1 MFYYCNSN
9 ETELLT
15 KLTSG
20 IIRNSFSNFSEFSK
34 FSKSVFYKDFII
46 TENVGL
52 RNFIS
57 QSIANE
63 NSVATSI
70 EYKPIWSYLWLL
82 VVKLYIKDHKF
93 FSKYLK
99 YIDDSLVE
107 QKYFTISELDPFN
120 KDSMFLSILY
130 FVDTV
135 LPNINYRANLS
146 SNDSNV
152 KFNFN
157 VDKLLSD
164 DEYKEVLEYFD
175 INEQEESQTFK
186 RLTDYL
192 DNDIVL
198 SRRFDISEAIA
209 HMFGKYQLIRPNW
222 IEQWTR
228 NDFSSWIDFIN
239 QQKTISVES
248 LEIKDYKWIA
258 ILWAKYVFKNIKSQ
272 HEVLAET
279 QSKSS
284 LEYINNVNEYR
295 LDKSKCIQCLIDIL
309 KNAKRG
315 ELTEKIGHD
324 RIIVYGLVVN
334 SLFQEVLFYL
344 SRHIDVYAMI
354 LNPSEQY
361 WGDIQKN
368 TYQNL
373 LEHKTKL
380 KIKSKRFEGNLDNS
394 TFKFKEEERVIFEA
408 EDTTVRLRDNIVDVI
423 TSEDKNADDANEIKN
438 PNKPNT
444 MYKGFLD
451 YSSESMCLIDSNPL
465 LYFYGKL
472 GATYHAEMLK
482 KISDYQEDEKSD
494 ILIEEISAFFQPK
507 PINLLN
513 KIKSDIF
520 NLRNSDSLKKDCA
533 RVIDK
538 ANEKSINLTLCD
550 KSGKWNNKESE
561 EIYSRLYV
569 KNDKSIQIC
578 AAPNIIREVQNLYDN
593 ILDILAN
600 DPSVTFNDIVVVI
613 PKIKDYIPTIKG
625 VFDECNDSLE
635 QNVKYVICDK
645 DKKED
650 NSLVEVFMEFL
661 TLCSLDFLNDNLRN
675 NNLDNN
681 EKQIKE
687 RNYSDS
693 SSKLHDPITIEKILK
708 MLSIEAIGSKFN
720 ISSKDIESL
729 SNLIANN
736 NMIMGIENSD
746 TQSIFAEFNV
756 KPLFSLED
764 GLDRYLSGL
773 LLPSEVG
780 NSSEFNTSIE
790 GTEVSQLL
798 GNFYMFYENL
808 KDFRNIFKKQIKNLY
823 NINPTEE
830 DWTPKDWNDFIDDNI
845 ITRFFNLDLD
855 EVKSLQR
862 HIKITLSNLNRYYEN
877 SIVNKPRLLF
887 PYLIGY
893 LNNSWKEQSNFGQM
907 LSGKISFCTFVP
919 MRSIQYRY
927 VFMLGMDDGKYPRT
941 MVENQFDL
949 MAKYPQYQDRL
960 MKDDDSYIFLENLLL
975 AQDRLYISYQGMD
988 AATGVTLNPSSLVTL
1003 LQNYIYENFVYCE
1016 CLKPNLL
1023 SGYNLENCN
1032 DFKETL
1038 KFSGICKDYKDNEN
1052 KIKQSLVKSISNLA
1066 YDLENYRKDGD
1077 SSYLK
1082 QYFVNEKIGK
1092 RIEDE
1097 YLCNGVLKVLKLGY
1111 SWYDKNNKIIDDI
1124 VNFND
1129 TKVCVINLDLNQLIE
1144 FTRDQAKYF
1153 YTKVLSLKSFSDYI
1167 NSNKLQTTEVYS
1179 LNNYEINKIKV
1190 DLLNIVNDYLT
1201 KAEVITPDNKK
1212 IVVNDK
1218 KSIDKK
1224 LSEIRELINNFLDVY
1239 DKKHVFPLSYIGDK
1253 IKSDLCN
1260 EILEVTKVLVPF
1272 KENERKPLVID
1283 MSFDLKID
1291 DQDFTS
1297 SLKHFDKEKD
1307 ILRVNLTGTFEE
1319 LHGNTFIYSNL
1330 LHSDYKFN
1338 VEVMLKIIFLC
1349 VHFKIR
1355 NQHTVRNQ
1363 HTDNVKLGESDVDND
1378 SSNMKMF
1385 DLENIVL
1392 VKNKDIKILVS
1403 NIHENFQLK
1412 TKLSLED
1419 SQKRFNSYKEYFANE
1434 GKAFLEKVITSFLIG
1449 NIKPYAAFKSV
1460 DGVPSKLQDVLFDS
1474 VIKDF
1479 EGEPLGELDN
1489 SCFNQNK
1496 ISEIMNKE
1504 RRVYIPLFGNTDLN
1518 RNYSYI
1524 LYKDNTFKLSDF
1536 YGYEE
1541 LLKMYSTF
1549 SFFLE
1554 NSIYKP
1560 PKKTSKKRSKNK

>member
-20 IIRNSFSNFSEFSK
+20 IISNSFSNLSEFNK

-52 RNFIS
+52 RNYIS
-57 QSIANE
+57 QRIANE

-146 SNDSNV
+146 SNDSKA
-152 KFNFN
+152 KFNSN
-157 VDKLLSD
+157 IDKLLSD
-164 DEYKEVLEYFD
+164 EEYKKVLKYFD
-175 INEQEESQTFK
+175 INEQEEVQIFK

-228 NDFSSWIDFIN
+228 NDFSSWIEFIN
-239 QQKTISVES
+239 LQKTNSVES
-248 LEIKDYKWIA
+248 LDVKDYKWIA
-258 ILWAKYVFKNIKSQ
+258 ILWARYVFKNIKSQ
-272 HEVLAET
+272 HEALADCEYD
-279 QSKSS
+279 SD
-284 LEYINNVNEYR
+284 LEYTNKVDNFR
-295 LDKSKCIQCLIDIL
+295 LDKSRCIQCLIDVL

-354 LNPSEQY
+354 LNPSEHY

-380 KIKSKRFEGNLDNS
+380 KIKSKRVARFLDNS
-394 TFKFKEEERVIFEA
+394 DLVFKEEERVIFEA
-408 EDTTVRLRDNIVDVI
+408 EDTTVRSRDNIVDVI
-423 TSEDKNADDANEIKN
+423 TSDDKNEEEAKELKKS
-438 PNKPNT
+438 NKPNT

-538 ANEKSINLTLCD
+538 ANKNENINLTLCD

-625 VFDECNDSLE
+625 VFDECNASLE
-635 QNVKYVICDK
+635 QNIKYVICDK

-650 NSLVEVFMEFL
+650 NSLAEVLLDFL

-693 SSKLHDPITIEKILK
+693 SSKLHEPITIEKILK

-808 KDFRNIFKKQIKNLY
+808 KDFRNIFKKQIKNLF

-862 HIKITLSNLNRYYEN
+862 HIKITLSNLIRYYEN
-877 SIVNKPRLLF
+877 SIVNKPRLLL

-988 AATGVTLNPSSLVTL
+988 AATGTTLNPSSLVTL

-1016 CLKPNLL
+1016 CSKPNLL

-1038 KFSGICKDYKDNEN
+1038 KFSGFFTDYNEN

-1066 YDLENYRKDGD
+1066 YDLENFKKDGD

-1129 TKVCVINLDLNQLIE
+1129 TKVCVINLDLKQLIE

-1153 YTKVLSLKSFSDYI
+1153 YTKVLNLKSFSDFI
-1167 NSNKLQTTEVYS
+1167 NTNKLQTTEVYS
-1179 LNNYEINKIKV
+1179 LNEYEKNKIKV

-1330 LHSDYKFN
+1330 FHSDYKFN

-1349 VHFKIR
+1349 AHLDKIR
-1355 NQHTVRNQ
+1355 YQHK
-1363 HTDNVKLGESDVDND
+1363 DNVKLGESEVDND
-1378 SSNMKMF
+1378 SSNMKTF

-1392 VKNKDIKILVS
+1392 LKTIDKKLVVS
-1403 NIHENFQLK
+1403 NINDYYTKKLEEELK
-1412 TKLSLED
+1412 EKPELFDKLKE
-1419 SQKRFNSYKEYFANE
+1419 RFNSYKSVFGKE
-1434 GKAFLEKVITSFLIG
+1434 GKTFLEKFITSFLIG
-1449 NIKPYAAFKSV
+1449 NIKPFAAFNAIEGIPK
-1460 DGVPSKLQDVLFDS
+1460 KIEDVL
-1474 VIKDF
+1474 
-1479 EGEPLGELDN
+1479 LDN
-1489 SCFNQNK
+1489 LIAHLKKEPFEIIDNSYFDQSK
-1496 ISEIMNKE
+1496 IMEIMNKE
-1504 RRVYIPLFGNTDLN
+1504 RRVYISSGNTDLN
-1518 RNYSYI
+1518 RNYSYL

-1541 LLKMYSTF
+1541 LLKMYYTF

-1554 NSIYKP
+1554 NSIYK
-1560 PKKTSKKRSKNK
+1560 TSKKRSKNK

>member
-20 IIRNSFSNFSEFSK
+20 IIRNSFSNLSEFSK

-82 VVKLYIKDHKF
+82 VVKLYIKDHKY

-107 QKYFTISELDPFN
+107 QKYFIISELDPFN

-222 IEQWTR
+222 IEQWTK
-228 NDFSSWIDFIN
+228 NDFNSWIEFIN
-239 QQKTISVES
+239 LQKTNSVES
-248 LEIKDYKWIA
+248 LDVKDYKWIA

-284 LEYINNVNEYR
+284 LEYVNNVNEYR
-295 LDKSKCIQCLIDIL
+295 LDKSKCIQCLIDVL

-380 KIKSKRFEGNLDNS
+380 KVKSKRFEGNLDNS
-394 TFKFKEEERVIFEA
+394 TFKFKEEERVIIEA
-408 EDTTVRLRDNIVDVI
+408 EDIIVRSRDNIVDVI

-438 PNKPNT
+438 SNKPNT

-520 NLRNSDSLKKDCA
+520 YLRNSDSLKKGCA
-533 RVIDK
+533 RVINK
-538 ANEKSINLTLCD
+538 VNENIFKSLDLTLCD
-550 KSGKWNNKESE
+550 KNGKWVNNDNE
-561 EIYSRLYV
+561 ELYSRLYV
-569 KNDKSIQIC
+569 KNDKSVQIY

-593 ILDILAN
+593 ILDILTN

-625 VFDECNDSLE
+625 VFDECNASLE
-635 QNVKYVICDK
+635 QSIKYVICDK

-650 NSLVEVFMEFL
+650 NSLVKVFLDFL
-661 TLCSLDFLNDNLRN
+661 TLCSLDFLNDNSN
-675 NNLDNN
+675 FGNSDGN
-681 EKQIKE
+681 EKQLNQGYE
-687 RNYSDS
+687 SDS
-693 SSKLHDPITIEKILK
+693 SIKLHDPITIEKILK

-720 ISSKDIESL
+720 ISSNDIESL

-764 GLDRYLSGL
+764 GLSRYLSGL
-773 LLPSEVG
+773 LFPSEIG
-780 NSSEFNTSIE
+780 NSSDFNTSIE
-790 GTEVSQLL
+790 GNEISQLL

-808 KDFRNIFKKQIKNLY
+808 KDFRNILKKQLKNLY
-823 NINPTEE
+823 QIKTIEE
-830 DWTPKDWNDFIDDNI
+830 QWTPKKWIEFIDDNI
-845 ITRFFNLDLD
+845 ITRFFNLDFD
-855 EVKSLQR
+855 EVKSLQK
-862 HIKITLSNLNRYYEN
+862 HIKITLSNLNRHYEN
-877 SIVNKPRLLF
+877 GVINKPRLLL

-893 LNNSWKEQSNFGQM
+893 LNKSWKEQNNFGQM

-988 AATGVTLNPSSLVTL
+988 AATGTTLNPSSLVTL

-1016 CLKPNLL
+1016 CSKPNLL
-1023 SGYNLENCN
+1023 SGYNLEKGK
-1032 DFKETL
+1032 DFNEVL
-1038 KFSGICKDYKDNEN
+1038 EFSGICTDYKDNEN
-1052 KIKQSLVKSISNLA
+1052 KIRQSLVKSISNLA
-1066 YDLENYRKDGD
+1066 YDLENFRKGGD
-1077 SSYLK
+1077 SSFLK
-1082 QYFVNEKIGK
+1082 QYYLNDKIGK
-1092 RIEDE
+1092 RVENE
-1097 YLCNGVLKVLKLGY
+1097 YLCNGVLKDFKLGY
-1111 SWYDKNNKIIDDI
+1111 SWYDKDNKVIDDI
-1124 VNFND
+1124 VNFNN
-1129 TKVCVINLDLNQLIE
+1129 TKVCVINLDLKQLIE

-1153 YTKVLSLKSFSDYI
+1153 YTKVLNLKSFSDFI
-1167 NSNKLQTTEVYS
+1167 NTNKLQTTEVYS
-1179 LNNYEINKIKV
+1179 LNEYEKNKIKV
-1190 DLLNIVNDYLT
+1190 DLLNIVDDYLIKT
-1201 KAEVITPDNKK
+1201 EAQVNTSNDKQI
-1212 IVVNDK
+1212 VNDQEY
-1218 KSIDKK
+1218 KSKDEK
-1224 LSEIRELINNFLDVY
+1224 LSEIKELVNNFLNVY
-1239 DKKHVFPLSYIGDK
+1239 EKKHIFPLSYIGEK
-1253 IKSDLCN
+1253 IKLDICD
-1260 EILEVTKVLVPF
+1260 EILYVADALISL
-1272 KENERKPLVID
+1272 KENDRKPLVID
-1283 MSFDLKID
+1283 MSFDIKIE
-1291 DQDFTS
+1291 DQDFIN
-1297 SLKHFDKEKD
+1297 SLKHFDKSKD

-1319 LHGNTFIYSNL
+1319 LYGNTFVYSNL
-1330 LHSDYKFN
+1330 FHSDYKFN
-1338 VEVMLKIIFLC
+1338 IEVMLKIIYLC
-1349 VHFKIR
+1349 VHLENLKR
-1355 NQHTVRNQ
+1355 QHCDNADSDSCVNVE
-1363 HTDNVKLGESDVDND
+1363 DNVSLNTKT
-1378 SSNMKMF
+1378 F

-1392 VKNKDIKILVS
+1392 LKTIDKKLVVS
-1403 NIHENFQLK
+1403 NINDYYTKKLK
-1412 TKLSLED
+1412 EKPELLK
-1419 SQKRFNSYKEYFANE
+1419 QRFNSYKSVFGNE
-1434 GKAFLEKVITSFLIG
+1434 GKTFLEKFITSFLIG
-1449 NIKPYAAFKSV
+1449 NIKPFAAFNAIEGIPK
-1460 DGVPSKLQDVLFDS
+1460 KIEDVLLDNL
-1474 VIKDF
+1474 IAHLKK
-1479 EGEPLGELDN
+1479 EPLEIIDN
-1489 SCFNQNK
+1489 SYFDQSK
-1496 ISEIMNKE
+1496 IMEIMNEE
-1504 RRVYIPLFGNTDLN
+1504 RTVLIPSFGHVDLS
-1518 RNYSYI
+1518 RNYSYL
-1524 LYKDNTFKLSDF
+1524 LYKDNTFYLSDF

-1541 LLKMYSTF
+1541 LLKMSFMF

-1554 NSIYKP
+1554 NKIFKVSK
-1560 PKKTSKKRSKNK
+1560 SKK